1 MYTILDLNK
10 KDASRNKIQEG
21 NKPNKYS
28 SNIIS
33 IQKIQ
38 SDINMFDLKRKSKS
52 NIKAFTETASNND
65 SNKMNN
71 KRKFDIDFLYTKEG
85 KKDTR

>member
-1 MYTILDLNK
+1 
-10 KDASRNKIQEG
+10 
-21 NKPNKYS
+21 
-28 SNIIS
+28 
-33 IQKIQ
+33 
-38 SDINMFDLKRKSKS
+38 MFDLKRKSKS
-52 NIKAFTETASNND
+52 NIKDFTETASNND